1 MNSRTANVESVR
13 HAFELLRL
21 FGFKTH
27 VHAMANLCGST
38 PERDKQDYRRLVTDA
53 PYQPDEVK
61 LYPCVLVEGT
71 GLGARAKR
79 GDWRPYDEETLV
91 DVLAA
96 DVLATPPY
104 TRISRMIR
112 DISAHDIVAGNRK
125 TNLRQL
131 VEAHVEA
138 AGAPIEEMRHRE
150 IGADAAEAAGLT
162 LSVVRYRTT
171 VSEECFLQWV
181 TPENRIAGFLRLS
194 LPDPACVEA
203 LGGAAPV
210 CPHEAMIREVHVYGK
225 VASLH
230 GDGQN
235 AQHRGLGKRLV
246 ETACDLAR
254 EQGYRAVN
262 VISAVGTRAYYR
274 TLGFVDGGLY
284 QQKSLL
290 P

>member
-1 MNSRTANVESVR
+1 
-13 HAFELLRL
+13 
-21 FGFKTH
+21 
-27 VHAMANLCGST
+27 
-38 PERDKQDYRRLVTDA
+38 
-53 PYQPDEVK
+53 
-61 LYPCVLVEGT
+61 
-71 GLGARAKR
+71 
-79 GDWRPYDEETLV
+79 
-91 DVLAA
+91 
-96 DVLATPPY
+96 
-104 TRISRMIR
+104 MIR

-138 AGAPIEEMRHRE
+138 AGAPIEEIRHRE

-203 LGGAAPV
+203 LGDAAPV
-210 CPHEAMIREVHVYGK
+210 RPHEAMIREVHVYGK

-246 ETACDLAR
+246 ETACEIAR
-254 EQGYRAVN
+254 AEGHAAVN

-274 TLGFVDGGLY
+274 TLGFADAGLY
-284 QQKSLL
+284 QQKGLV

>member
-1 MNSRTANVESVR
+1 
-13 HAFELLRL
+13 
-21 FGFKTH
+21 
-27 VHAMANLCGST
+27 
-38 PERDKQDYRRLVTDA
+38 
-53 PYQPDEVK
+53 
-61 LYPCVLVEGT
+61 
-71 GLGARAKR
+71 
-79 GDWRPYDEETLV
+79 
-91 DVLAA
+91 
-96 DVLATPPY
+96 
-104 TRISRMIR
+104 
-112 DISAHDIVAGNRK
+112 
-125 TNLRQL
+125 
-131 VEAHVEA
+131 
-138 AGAPIEEMRHRE
+138 MRHRE

-254 EQGYRAVN
+254 EQGYRAGSTS
-262 VISAVGTRAYYR
+262 SAPWARSAYYR